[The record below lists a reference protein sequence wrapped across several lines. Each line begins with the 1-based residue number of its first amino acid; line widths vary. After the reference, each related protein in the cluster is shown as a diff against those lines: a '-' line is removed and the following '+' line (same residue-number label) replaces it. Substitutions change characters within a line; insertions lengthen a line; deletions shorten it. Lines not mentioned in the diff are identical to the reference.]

1 MKNVLVSGCGGKMGK
16 TVCNYISNLPG
27 YKLVAGVDPKHCDAP
42 LSKVAGIDSDIIV
55 CGTMQEGLA
64 SAKVDVVIDFTA
76 PSAVVGNA
84 ITCLDSKT
92 PILIGT
98 TGISSENMKMLD
110 ELAQKNKTAIMIV
123 PNFAI
128 GAILM
133 MNFAKIAAKFMKKA
147 EIIELHHDQKVD
159 KPSGTAIKTRKG
171 MLEAIGK
178 LDEENNPDVI
188 PMHSV
193 RLPGLVAH
201 QEVIFGDLGQT
212 LTIRHD
218 TINRDCFMPGIAMA
232 LSQMDSFIG
241 LRTGID
247 INS

>member
-1 MKNVLVSGCGGKMGK
+1 MKNIAVSGCGGKMGK
-16 TVCNYISNLPG
+16 TLCAFLNSHAEFNL
-27 YKLVAGVDPKHCDAP
+27 
-42 LSKVAGIDSDIIV
+42 VAGIDPRLAGQNLGKAAGFESDIIV
-55 CGTMQEGLA
+55 SGSINEALKN
-64 SAKVDVVIDFTA
+64 AKVDVVVDFTA

-84 ITCLDSKT
+84 VECLGLKT

-98 TGISSENMKMLD
+98 TGISEKDQNMLAEMASEN
-110 ELAQKNKTAIMIV
+110 NTGIMIV

-133 MNFAKIAAKFMKKA
+133 MSFARMAAKYMKSA

-171 MLEAIGK
+171 MLEATGK
-178 LDEENNPDVI
+178 ISETDNADLI
-188 PMHSV
+188 PIHSV

-201 QEVIFGDLGQT
+201 QEVILGDLGQT

-218 TINRDCFMPGIAMA
+218 SISRDSFMPGIAIA
-232 LSQMDSFIG
+232 LKQMGSFTG
-241 LRTGID
+241 LRVGIELE
-247 INS
+247 

>member
-1 MKNVLVSGCGGKMGK
+1 MKNIAVSGCGGKMGK
-16 TVCNYISNLPG
+16 TLCAFLSSHVEFNL
-27 YKLVAGVDPKHCDAP
+27 
-42 LSKVAGIDSDIIV
+42 VAGIDPRLAGQNLGKVAGFESDIIV
-55 CGTMQEGLA
+55 SGSISEALK
-64 SAKVDVVIDFTA
+64 SAKVDVVVDFTA

-84 ITCLDSKT
+84 VECLKLKT

-98 TGISSENMKMLD
+98 TGISEKDQNMLAELASEN
-110 ELAQKNKTAIMIV
+110 NTGIMIV

-133 MNFAKIAAKFMKKA
+133 MNFAKMAAKYMKAA

-171 MLEAIGK
+171 MLEATGRISEMDNAD
-178 LDEENNPDVI
+178 LI
-188 PMHSV
+188 PIHSV

-201 QEVIFGDLGQT
+201 QEVILGDLGQT

-218 TINRDCFMPGIAMA
+218 SISRDSFMPGIAIA
-232 LSQMDSFIG
+232 LKQMGSFTG
-241 LRTGID
+241 LRVGIELE
-247 INS
+247 